1 MNTEIIILVVGII
14 SSLIVGF
21 IGGFFAGAYWKT
33 KWNRNFKAELGGRFF
48 MIQIKKES
56 IIKTYRE
63 KDILIE
69 TIKQFHYSTE
79 EEKTEHCKLMKDDG
93 FTDSDQVKEN
103 IGTVMK
109 PEYVWFGSYYKYE
122 VENRY

>member
-1 MNTEIIILVVGII
+1 
-14 SSLIVGF
+14 
-21 IGGFFAGAYWKT
+21 
-33 KWNRNFKAELGGRFF
+33 

-79 EEKTEHCKLMKDDG
+79 EEKTAHCKLMKDDG
-93 FTDSDQVKEN
+93 FTDSGQVKEN
-103 IGTVMK
+103 IGKVLQA
-109 PEYVWFGSYYKYE
+109 ELVWFGSYYKYD
-122 VENRY
+122 VVNRN

>member
-1 MNTEIIILVVGII
+1 
-14 SSLIVGF
+14 
-21 IGGFFAGAYWKT
+21 
-33 KWNRNFKAELGGRFF
+33 

-79 EEKTEHCKLMKDDG
+79 EERVAHCKFMKEDG
-93 FTDSDQVKEN
+93 FTDSGQVKEN
-103 IGTVMK
+103 IGTITK
-109 PEYVWFGSYYKYE
+109 PEYVWFGSYYKSK
-122 VENRY
+122 VEDRH

>member
-1 MNTEIIILVVGII
+1 
-14 SSLIVGF
+14 
-21 IGGFFAGAYWKT
+21 
-33 KWNRNFKAELGGRFF
+33 

-79 EEKTEHCKLMKDDG
+79 EERVAHRKLMKEDG
-93 FTDSDQVKEN
+93 FTDSGQVKEN
-103 IGTVMK
+103 IGTVMQ
-109 PEYVWFGSYYKYE
+109 PELVWFGSYYKYD
-122 VENRY
+122 VVNRN

>member
-1 MNTEIIILVVGII
+1 
-14 SSLIVGF
+14 
-21 IGGFFAGAYWKT
+21 
-33 KWNRNFKAELGGRFF
+33 
-48 MIQIKKES
+48 MIQIKKEN

-79 EEKTEHCKLMKDDG
+79 EEKMAHCKLMEDEG
-93 FTDSDQVKEN
+93 FIDSGQVKQN

-109 PEYVWFGSYYKYE
+109 PEYVYFKERKRINESKINK
-122 VENRY
+122 NRVS

>member
-1 MNTEIIILVVGII
+1 
-14 SSLIVGF
+14 
-21 IGGFFAGAYWKT
+21 
-33 KWNRNFKAELGGRFF
+33 

-79 EEKTEHCKLMKDDG
+79 EERVVHCKLMKEDG
-93 FTDSDQVKEN
+93 FTDSGQVKEN
-103 IGTVMK
+103 IGTVMQ
-109 PEYVWFGSYYKYE
+109 PELVWFGSYYKYD
-122 VENRY
+122 VVNRN

>member
-1 MNTEIIILVVGII
+1 
-14 SSLIVGF
+14 
-21 IGGFFAGAYWKT
+21 
-33 KWNRNFKAELGGRFF
+33 

-79 EEKTEHCKLMKDDG
+79 EEKTAHCKLTKDDG
-93 FTDSDQVKEN
+93 FTDSGQVKEN
-103 IGTVMK
+103 IGTVMQ
-109 PEYVWFGSYYKYE
+109 PELVWFGSYYKYD
-122 VENRY
+122 VVNRN

>member
-1 MNTEIIILVVGII
+1 
-14 SSLIVGF
+14 
-21 IGGFFAGAYWKT
+21 
-33 KWNRNFKAELGGRFF
+33 

-79 EEKTEHCKLMKDDG
+79 EEKMAHCKLMKDDG
-93 FTDSDQVKEN
+93 FTDSGQVKEN

-122 VENRY
+122 VENRYWTRI